1 MFHIQAVY
9 SRDDELVPGVPL
21 KERAVV
27 VTDQLPGLRHALL
40 TMQDDA
46 DLKTTNRPTYTNT
59 DKHFL
64 QPNNLTSLLTCDLQV
79 GQGMSQMIS
88 KNISNKIPH
97 HT

>member
-46 DLKTTNRPTYTNT
+46 DLKTTNRLTYTNT

-64 QPNNLTSLLTCDLQV
+64 QPNNLTSLLNCDLQV